1 METLSRGEA
10 HPAWEEM
17 FVMGFSIAVFDCM
30 IMHGCVSGNAA
41 ACIWLGADQKW
52 AHELQGI
59 SLGLVKFL

>member
-1 METLSRGEA
+1 
-10 HPAWEEM
+10 M

-41 ACIWLGADQKW
+41 ACIRLGADQKW